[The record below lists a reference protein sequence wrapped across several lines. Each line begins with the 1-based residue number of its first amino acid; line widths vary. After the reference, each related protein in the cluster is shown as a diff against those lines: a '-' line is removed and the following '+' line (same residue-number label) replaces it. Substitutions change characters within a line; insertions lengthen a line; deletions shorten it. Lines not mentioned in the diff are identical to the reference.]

1 MLFFYNS
8 FQIPL
13 LVRWLLVLCI
23 RCHSVD
29 QDNLHEIDA
38 RESVINHR
46 ESFPVNWSVP
56 SVPLVRGKT
65 QSQNL
70 TVGNILTGNYEKWIK
85 RIRHAETNKNGLFVS
100 SSKWRHWIDGPPPSP
115 FNKKTWKYEI
125 KLMVY
130 EYKFMVYEYPFA
142 DKFGCCSLYDRE
154 GAEETKANTKQIFY
168 TII

>member
-8 FQIPL
+8 FEIPL

-46 ESFPVNWSVP
+46 ESFPVNWSAP

-100 SSKWRHWIDGPPPSP
+100 SSKWRHWIDGTPPPP
-115 FNKKTWKYEI
+115 FNKKTWKNEI
-125 KLMVY
+125 
-130 EYKFMVYEYPFA
+130 KFMVYEYPFT